1 MSLKIYGIHHV
12 STIAQHPQ
20 ENVEFYTGFLGLR
33 MVKNTLNYDDVS
45 MYHFYYGNHDATQ
58 NVTTFFPMPSAEE
71 GKVGVGQVGYQT
83 YAVPVGALSF
93 WQQRLQD
100 FKIPYFMMTRFGKR
114 HLIFKDPHGYEL
126 EMVEKTSFHDLN
138 QWEYNGV
145 KRDVAIQGIDS
156 VALYSSHKQATLDLL
171 TDIFGYHEVG
181 HDAGMIKLRVSDDLG
196 GEIELRDAQA
206 PIGTRGYGTV
216 HHVALKVDDGSL
228 DAWYERL
235 VEKGF
240 TPTHIRKRHYFQSIY
255 FRDKGG
261 ILFELATLGPG
272 MLVDEPFETLGET
285 FIVPD
290 HFKEKTAEILEHL
303 APIEVREIAQLHTY
317 SYRDR
322 NEYEFLKKRHDVV
335 AQIAA
340 IKNKKTLTQEDESAL
355 KALRE
360 TFKTL
365 RETLK

>member
-1 MSLKIYGIHHV
+1 MNLKIHGIHHV

-58 NVTTFFPMPSAEE
+58 NVSTFFPMPSADE
-71 GKVGVGQVGYQT
+71 GKVGTGQVGYQT
-83 YAVPVGALSF
+83 YAVPVGSLPF
-93 WQQRLQD
+93 WEKRLQD
-100 FKIPYFMMTRFGKR
+100 FKIPYFMMNRYGLR
-114 HLIFKDPHGYEL
+114 YLVFKDPHGFEL
-126 EMVEKTSFHDLN
+126 EMVEKPAYHDLN
-138 QWEYNGV
+138 QWEFNGV
-145 KRDVAIQGIDS
+145 KPEVAIQGIDS

-171 TDIFGYHEVG
+171 VDLFGYQQVAS
-181 HDAGMIKLRVSDDLG
+181 DQGMIRLRVSDDLG
-196 GEIELRDAQA
+196 GEIELRESQA

-228 DAWYERL
+228 DGWYELL
-235 VEKGF
+235 VEKGY

-272 MLVDEPFETLGET
+272 MMVDEPFETLGEA
-285 FIVPD
+285 FIVPE
-290 HFKEKTAEILEHL
+290 HFKEKTDEILAQL
-303 APIEVREIAQLHTY
+303 APIEVREIDQLHTY

-322 NEYEFLKKRHDVV
+322 QEYEFLKKRQDVV
-335 AQIAA
+335 DQIAA
-340 IKNKKTLTQEDESAL
+340 IKRKDVLTDKDEASL